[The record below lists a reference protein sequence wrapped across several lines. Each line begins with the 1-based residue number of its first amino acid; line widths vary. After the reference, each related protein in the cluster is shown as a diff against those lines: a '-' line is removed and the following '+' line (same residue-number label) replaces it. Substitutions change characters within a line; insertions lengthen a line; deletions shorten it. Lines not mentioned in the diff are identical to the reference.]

1 MMPFRNVVA
10 LVISATALSA
20 AGSGAAVGAEKSV
33 EVGIVTART
42 GPLAAPGKFQL
53 NGFELAAAAVNKAG
67 GIKIGGDTYRL
78 ALKVYDTHCNAAEGA
93 SAMQRLANVDRVPVV
108 LGEVCSPTAAAEAPV
123 ASDYSIPLILTVP
136 TAPSLTKERNAFLFR
151 VNADTDQLSK
161 ALAAYIADHH
171 WSPLAFVAWNNDAGR
186 GGVNGMKALLPND
199 IAVGY
204 VGYFGVGAVDFS
216 SDVTN
221 IRKSGARAVMLL
233 MDEEPG
239 ALAIRQIR
247 DAGLDVQLVGTLA
260 MGSNRFLKRL
270 DAKYLDGMV
279 QYNAFPPGAP
289 VPRIEEFAKT
299 YRARFNEEAH
309 GFAAQSYDGLMLAAK
324 AMQAAGTVTDGAA
337 IQKALAGITYNGVI
351 GRIKFD
357 GDRQAHPP
365 VYITQWCK
373 DGTRKIDFPPDL
385 KSACGAG

>member
-1 MMPFRNVVA
+1 MASPKV
-10 LVISATALSA
+10 
-20 AGSGAAVGAEKSV
+20 AGSFLVAALAALCATSSTNAAEKSIDI
-33 EVGIVTART
+33 GIVTART

-53 NGFELAAAAVNKAG
+53 NGFQLAVDELNKAG
-67 GIKIGGDTYRL
+67 GVKIGNETYQF

-93 SAMQRLANVDRVPVV
+93 SAMQRLASIDHVPVV

-136 TAPSLTKERNAFLFR
+136 TAPDLIKQGNSFLFR
-151 VNADTDQLSK
+151 VNADTDQLNK
-161 ALAAYIADHH
+161 ALAVYIGENH
-171 WSPLAFVAWNNDAGR
+171 WSPLAFIAWNNDAGR
-186 GGVNGMKALLPND
+186 GGVNGMKALLPKD
-199 IAVGY
+199 IAIGY
-204 VGYFGVGAVDFS
+204 VGYFDVGSVDFT

-247 DAGLDVQLVGTLA
+247 DAGLDIQLVGTLA
-260 MGSNRFLKRL
+260 MGSDRFLKRL
-270 DAKYLDGMV
+270 DANYLAGMV

-289 VPRIEEFAKT
+289 SPRIQEFGKT
-299 YRARFNEEAH
+299 YRAHFGEEAH
-309 GFAAQSYDGLMLAAK
+309 GFAAQSYDGLMLAVK
-324 AMQAAGTVTDGAA
+324 AMQAAGTTSDGAA
-337 IQKALAGITYNGVI
+337 IQKALAGLSYDGVI
-351 GRIKFD
+351 GHIQFD
-357 GDRQAHPP
+357 HDNQAHPP

-373 DGTRKIDFPPDL
+373 DGTRKIDFPVDL